1 MSLNTCEIVEDFHLT
16 LKQKKLSPRLP
27 LNVHLLPKQM
37 TLEKSAALTQQY
49 MEKIIKRYDHSWAV
63 EARERLKVEQS
74 RMDDYYVDLLA
85 SLEEDKKTEVEE
97 QYQNRQ
103 QEINWQYQPRIE
115 AAAINCGLFHLKM
128 PEAPII

>member
-1 MSLNTCEIVEDFHLT
+1 
-16 LKQKKLSPRLP
+16 
-27 LNVHLLPKQM
+27 
-37 TLEKSAALTQQY
+37 
-49 MEKIIKRYDHSWAV
+49 
-63 EARERLKVEQS
+63 
-74 RMDDYYVDLLA
+74 MDDYYVDLLA

-128 PEAPII
+128 PEVPII